1 MDIPPEE
8 LHKIKL
14 LEWKAQKKEE
24 RTNFLTQ
31 QASQRKLAEF
41 EQKLSMKQKEA
52 STNEEIRKQLAAV
65 QVELEKVK
73 TAAKLAKQ

>member
-1 MDIPPEE
+1 
-8 LHKIKL
+8 
-14 LEWKAQKKEE
+14 
-24 RTNFLTQ
+24 
-31 QASQRKLAEF
+31 
-41 EQKLSMKQKEA
+41 MKQKEA